1 MILDHTNDTGLT
13 LVCDCDKCK
22 RAKVPSAFLIDD
34 DDIADIV
41 LAIEKAGWSIPSL
54 DVAIKMRDYITFT
67 QELCRL
73 RTQSASP
80 SAYGNTRGIKPG
92 YVTLGFKCYAPGHAP
107 SETDDADESIC
118 ETAPSTR
125 EELLLDKWRK
135 AALEAHKQLTAALL
149 MTRVGELSFA
159 PNVSKETA
167 DKVRGMWADAIATT
181 TSLIFEDAKAREILD
196 LTHAVFLSNVAF
208 DKINE

>member
-1 MILDHTNDTGLT
+1 MLCDYLHETGFL
-13 LVCDCDKCK
+13 LKCDCDDCKK
-22 RAKVPSAFLIDD
+22 RATPDQRTFKGKDMGDIFL
-34 DDIADIV
+34 DI
-41 LAIEKAGWSIPSL
+41 LKSGWSIPKL
-54 DVAIKMRDYITFT
+54 DRFIGARDYISFIN
-67 QELCRL
+67 ELGRV
-73 RTQSASP
+73 
-80 SAYGNTRGIKPG
+80 RGLFSGPLHNDTTVIELLP
-92 YVTLGFKCYAPGHAP
+92 LKCYAPGHAP

-135 AALEAHKQLTAALL
+135 AALEAHKQLTAVLL
-149 MTRVGELSFA
+149 MTRVGELAFA
-159 PNVSKETA
+159 PSVSKETA

-196 LTHAVFLSNVAF
+196 LSHAIFLANVAF